1 MVGGPMRLQPADS
14 PEDGNCGPWPDSK
27 AEDLTMK
34 RSGVLMGMTVLLLG
48 VGVAQAQTGSDGTY
62 GKEPQFRTAEVSAVV
77 KQLEAWLSAQGVDAA
92 TRAAILQRWE
102 GVRDATGVEVTRRL
116 AESFAEA
123 DDRARLV
130 WDLCAAPYDGGLLPD
145 LRWLK
150 GDDLPAFMSANLRV
164 YLGRWLCQYR
174 LYDEAVFFLQEV
186 HPSQVVDPASLLFF
200 RSVALHKLSVKKEG
214 LESIAL
220 LLDDVA
226 DSPQRYV
233 SVAGLMMDDLKALKE
248 DSLNEISRLM
258 DDVERRLSL
267 GRAGKRVRQKE
278 DEIVAKLDKLIEE
291 LEQQQQQQQQQQS
304 SSSSGGTTRSTSP
317 APQSGILGGQGPGN
331 VDRRNLEA
339 GNAWGNLPPKER
351 EEALQQ
357 IGKDFPP
364 HYREFIERYF
374 RRMAES
380 PSR

>member
-1 MVGGPMRLQPADS
+1 MQ
-14 PEDGNCGPWPDSK
+14 
-27 AEDLTMK
+27 
-34 RSGVLMGMTVLLLG
+34 RSAVFMAMAVLLLG
-48 VGVAQAQTGSDGTY
+48 AGAAQAQFGSDGTY
-62 GKEPQFRTAEVSAVV
+62 GKEPQYRTAEVSAVV
-77 KQLEAWLSAQGVDAA
+77 KQLEAWLAAQGADAA
-92 TRAAILQRWE
+92 TRQRILQRWE
-102 GVRDATGVEVTRRL
+102 GVQDATGVELTRRL
-116 AESFAEA
+116 AESFAEV
-123 DDRARLV
+123 DPQARIV
-130 WDLCAAPYDGGLLPD
+130 WDLCSAPYDGSLLPD

-150 GDDLPAFMSANLRV
+150 GDELPAFESANLRV
-164 YLGRWLCQYR
+164 YLGRWLCQHR
-174 LYDEAVFFLQEV
+174 LYDEAVFFLQELN
-186 HPSQVVDPASLLFF
+186 PADVVDPASLLFF

-214 LESIAL
+214 LEAIAL

-248 DSLNEISRLM
+248 DSLDEVSRLM
-258 DDVERRLSL
+258 DDVERRLAL
-267 GRAGKRVRQKE
+267 GRAGTRVRQKE
-278 DEIVAKLDKLIEE
+278 DEIIAKLDKLIEE
-291 LEQQQQQQQQQQS
+291 LEQQQQQQQQQS
-304 SSSSGGTTRSTSP
+304 SSSSGGTNQSTNP